1 MAWRLAFLL
10 QGGKSAAITCRIDR
24 CLGDRDLNDPALGIR
39 ATGAPGIARMASR
52 S

>member
-24 CLGDRDLNDPALGIR
+24 CLGDRVYD
-39 ATGAPGIARMASR
+39 GAAPEFHRFAILFRGGCRR
-52 S
+52 R